1 MANRNCEEGT
11 TISSAV
17 AIDRDKNS
25 QFAVKWAIDNLMSK
39 DKRIILVHVSSQP
52 NFHLQDGAP
61 KEARALTQAETQQL
75 FLPYRSFCARKGI
88 IAKEVVLRD
97 LDIAGALTG
106 YIIAN
111 SITTI
116 VLGASSRGAISR
128 AFRNSDVPSSIGKS
142 APDPCSVYT
151 VSKGKVLKI
160 KSGSEPSTP
169 TSATSSMP
177 HNVFSPPCPD
187 SAKFHPQGS
196 WKSAASEFSFIDGSN
211 CKTTTSP
218 LNSRDHL
225 QATPINKLI
234 ISSKI
239 PLENSEES
247 SGSVH
252 IAQWEGHNE
261 SKNPTPVESAS
272 SSYES
277 LPYVS
282 NHNSSFGSLIS
293 GIEPGN
299 KHSEIHK
306 STTNLNLRVRT
317 KETSP
322 QSLSGSS
329 NNSGVP
335 SFPSDVSFELLDQP
349 QSSDSTK
356 SPKSPQAAEIEDE
369 LKRLRAELKQTIQK
383 YNAACQETVTARE
396 KARDIAQWKSE
407 ELSKLED
414 AKQAQKV
421 AMAIVEREKQKC
433 KAAVQLAQKAQR
445 IAELESVKRKRAE
458 MKFKH
463 EAEEKQ
469 KAMDALARCVIQ
481 YRRYSIHEIEIATN
495 YFSSSQKIGEGGY
508 GHVYKATLDHT
519 PVAIKVLSSDISQGQ
534 KQFQREVEVLSQM
547 RHPHMVILLGACA
560 EHGCLVYEYMENGS
574 LEDRLNCRNGTPPLS
589 WSTRIRIAAEI
600 ATALNFL
607 HQMRPEPLVHR
618 DLKPANILL
627 DKNFVSKISDVGLS
641 RLIPP
646 NLAHS
651 GTQYHMTAPAGTF
664 CYIDPE
670 YQQTGMLGTKSDIY
684 SLGVMLLQIMT
695 AKPAMGLTH
704 YVENAIEED
713 RFAEILDH
721 KVKDW
726 PVKEVLSLAKL
737 ALNCCELRRKDRPD
751 LDSVILPELERLKDL
766 GPEVKDGN
774 RFFYMYSQD
783 KRFVGT
789 SPSSHIF
796 LKEFGSTDFQH
807 KRFQQES
814 SASSQE
820 TTNSNPE
827 TQMETPFIYTSGSGS
842 STSTIL
848 ENVD

>member
-1 MANRNCEEGT
+1 MT
-11 TISSAV
+11 IISSAV
-17 AIDRDKNS
+17 AIDKDKNS
-25 QFAVKWAIDNLMSK
+25 QFAVKWAIDNLMLK
-39 DKRIILVHVSSQP
+39 DNRLILVHVSSQP
-52 NFHLQDGAP
+52 SFHLQDGMI
-61 KEARALTQAETQQL
+61 KEGRALTQAETQQL

-97 LDIAGALTG
+97 LDIAGALTE
-106 YIIAN
+106 YIMAN

-128 AFRNSDVPSSIGKS
+128 AFRNTDVPSSIGKS
-142 APDPCSVYT
+142 APDSCSVYT

-177 HNVFSPPCPD
+177 HNVFSPHCPD
-187 SAKFHPQGS
+187 SAKFRPQGS
-196 WKSAASEFSFIDGSN
+196 WKSAVSEFSFNDGSKN
-211 CKTTTSP
+211 TSP
-218 LNSRDHL
+218 LNSRDYL
-225 QATPINKLI
+225 QTTPSKRFMR
-234 ISSKI
+234 SKI
-239 PLENSEES
+239 PLQNSEES

-252 IAQWEGHNE
+252 TAQWEKRNE
-261 SKNPTPVESAS
+261 SKNPTYVESEN

-277 LPYVS
+277 LPYGS
-282 NHNSSFGSLIS
+282 NHNSPFSSLTS
-293 GIEPGN
+293 GIEPSN
-299 KHSEIHK
+299 KHSAIQE
-306 STTNLNLRVRT
+306 SVTNLNLRVRT
-317 KETSP
+317 KETSTH
-322 QSLSGSS
+322 SLSGSS

-335 SFPSDVSFELLDQP
+335 SFTSDVSFELLDQP
-349 QSSDSTK
+349 RSSDSTK
-356 SPKSPQAAEIEDE
+356 SPKSPQAAETEDE
-369 LKRLRAELKQTIQK
+369 LRRLNAELKQTINM

-396 KARDIAQWKSE
+396 KARDNAQGKLE
-407 ELSKLED
+407 EWSKLED
-414 AKQAQKV
+414 AKQAQK
-421 AMAIVEREKQKC
+421 AALAIVEREKQKC

-469 KAMDALARCVIQ
+469 KAIDALARCVIR
-481 YRRYSIHEIEIATN
+481 YRRYSIHEIEIATKN
-495 YFSSSQKIGEGGY
+495 FSISQKIGEGGY
-508 GHVYKATLDHT
+508 GLVYKATLDHT

-547 RHPHMVILLGACA
+547 RHPHMVILLGACP

-641 RLIPP
+641 RLVPP
-646 NLAHS
+646 TLADS
-651 GTQYHMTAPAGTF
+651 STQYHMTAPAGTF

-704 YVENAIEED
+704 YVESAIEEGHFSD
-713 RFAEILDH
+713 ILDH

-751 LDSVILPELERLKDL
+751 LDSVILPELERLKEL
-766 GPEVKDGN
+766 GSEVKDEN
-774 RFFYMYSQD
+774 KFYHVYSQD
-783 KRFVGT
+783 KRFAQT
-789 SPSSHIF
+789 SPSSHVF
-796 LKEFGSTDFQH
+796 LKEFGGTNFHH

-814 SASSQE
+814 SSSSQE
-820 TTNSNPE
+820 TTNGNPE
-827 TQMETPFIYTSGSGS
+827 IQMKTSRIYTSGSGS
-842 STSTIL
+842 GSGTSTTL